1 LKEHDKIIITG
12 YWQSESY
19 FPNMKNE
26 LRELFNVEHPYIHI
40 PKQVFITN
48 PKLLEINSNSCL
60 LGVRRGDYLE
70 HSHIHNP
77 CGMTYYNKAI
87 ECFPKDT
94 IFYII
99 SDDMEWCKKQF
110 IGDQFVFLNIDDDLS
125 TFYVGMLFPSYIISN
140 SSFYWWISYF
150 SIYKNPKIIAP
161 DKWLAFDKTQ
171 SIYRSEMIIL
181 ERPVETY

>member
-1 LKEHDKIIITG
+1 
-12 YWQSESY
+12 
-19 FPNMKNE
+19 
-26 LRELFNVEHPYIHI
+26 
-40 PKQVFITN
+40 
-48 PKLLEINSNSCL
+48 
-60 LGVRRGDYLE
+60 
-70 HSHIHNP
+70 
-77 CGMTYYNKAI
+77 
-87 ECFPKDT
+87 
-94 IFYII
+94 
-99 SDDMEWCKKQF
+99 MEWCKKQF

-181 ERPVETY
+181 ERPVETN